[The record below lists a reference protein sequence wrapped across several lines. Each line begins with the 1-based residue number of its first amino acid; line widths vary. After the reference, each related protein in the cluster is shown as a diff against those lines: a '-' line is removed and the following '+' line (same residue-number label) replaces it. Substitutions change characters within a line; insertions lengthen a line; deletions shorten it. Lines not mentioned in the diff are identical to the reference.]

1 MIMEKAMTDEEAVAQ
16 ILYDALKEAKEC
28 FDDMAKAC
36 TSLNHQGV
44 KAHIATTEL
53 REALVEAMRIN
64 SREKLWKRRQK

>member
-36 TSLNHQGV
+36 TLLSYQGM
-44 KAHIATTEL
+44 KAHIAATEL
-53 REALVEAMRIN
+53 REALVEAMRIS
-64 SREKLWKRRQK
+64 SRGKIWRRRRR